1 MNNKTQTFIII
12 ILIGLVLVLGG
23 LRLMPGDSSSE
34 FSLAE
39 AEAKSLEFINNV
51 LLAGDST
58 ASITEISEERGL
70 FRVELEIEGYPYTS
84 YITKD
89 LSLFFTEGLDIAEY
103 TQLAQGAEGDSAVV
117 EETVVPEE
125 IGDFLDCLQEAQLVI
140 YGADWCGYT
149 QQVVDLFGGYQAA
162 APVYVECTQ
171 EEDICREAEVVGYPT
186 IKVAGQA
193 YTGERSL
200 AGFAEATGCPRPD

>member
-1 MNNKTQTFIII
+1 MNNKTQAFIII
-12 ILIGLVLVLGG
+12 ALIGIVLVLGG
-23 LRLMPGDSSSE
+23 LCLMSSDDASE

-39 AEAKSLEFINNV
+39 IEETSLEFINNV
-51 LLAGDST
+51 LLAGEST

-89 LSLFFTEGLDIAEY
+89 LGLFFPEGLDIDEY
-103 TQLAQGAEGDSAVV
+103 TQLVQEAEGDSVIA
-117 EETVVPEE
+117 EEAVVPEG
-125 IGDFLDCLQEAQLVI
+125 IGDFVDCLQEAQLVI

-149 QQVVDLFGGYQAA
+149 QQVVSLFGGFQAA
-162 APVYVECTQ
+162 DPVYVECTQ
-171 EEDICREAEVVGYPT
+171 EEDICQAAEVTGYPT

-193 YTGERSL
+193 YTGARSL
-200 AGFAEATGCPRPD
+200 AGFAEATGCPQPY